1 MPKQD
6 EINFLLEQ
14 IKLFE
19 QDLVRQETMS
29 ERVEVRKDII
39 KLKQKVNELVKQLD
53 ETNMYHDFS
62 N

>member
-1 MPKQD
+1 MPMQD

-14 IKLFE
+14 IKINE

-29 ERVEVRKDII
+29 ERVEIRKDII

-53 ETNMYHDFS
+53 ETNMYNDFS
-62 N
+62 

>member
-1 MPKQD
+1 MIQN

-14 IKLFE
+14 IKILE

-29 ERVEVRKDII
+29 ERVVVRKDIT
-39 KLKQKVNELVKQLD
+39 KLKHKVNELVKQLD

>member
-53 ETNMYHDFS
+53 ETNMYNDFS
-62 N
+62 

>member
-1 MPKQD
+1 MPMQD

-14 IKLFE
+14 IKLNE

-29 ERVEVRKDII
+29 ERVEIRKDII

-53 ETNMYHDFS
+53 ETNMYNDFS
-62 N
+62 